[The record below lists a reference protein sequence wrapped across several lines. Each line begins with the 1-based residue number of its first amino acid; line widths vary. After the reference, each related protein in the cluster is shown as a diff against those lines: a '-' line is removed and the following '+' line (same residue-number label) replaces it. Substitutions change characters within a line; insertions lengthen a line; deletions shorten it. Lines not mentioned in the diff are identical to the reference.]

1 MLSLQ
6 QAIEIRESIK
16 SYLQATFTFRKREIA
31 DAYER
36 FMDDPKHGMFKGPYV
51 SLKLRFVK
59 ASQEEIEKTVSV
71 LEGLFS

>member
-16 SYLQATFTFRKREIA
+16 SYLQATFTFRK
-31 DAYER
+31 
-36 FMDDPKHGMFKGPYV
+36 KHVAKEFDNFIDHPTQGMFKGPFV

-59 ASQEEIEKTVSV
+59 ADAAEIETIPLTIKPT
-71 LEGLFS
+71 